1 MITMVYLSNYVVV
14 IDDDYSFSTTH
25 PFGRQCECVEI
36 DDGHHL
42 RTRAECHRRVGGKFI
57 FKELILP
64 KMAEQIERPIPT
76 EER

>member
-1 MITMVYLSNYVVV
+1 MVYLSNYVVV
-14 IDDDYSFSTTH
+14 ILYYVSIWSAGNVNVSKLTT
-25 PFGRQCECVEI
+25 GITC
-36 DDGHHL
+36 GLL
-42 RTRAECHRRVGGKFI
+42 RNVIVGGKFI